1 MACAPER
8 LAFLRLQP
16 APPRPSS
23 RSGTPSQRVAGTAPA
38 IRHIPDAFQLEG
50 STETAAGNPQPRRV
64 VKIV

>member
-23 RSGTPSQRVAGTAPA
+23 RFGTPSQRAAGTALA
-38 IRHIPDAFQLEG
+38 IPDAFQLEG
-50 STETAAGNPQPRRV
+50 STKTAAGNPQPRRV